1 MKSVVRLVVGITLLV
16 GAVSVVLLCLKIF
29 EHSGVRVMAEGD
41 YDAQTRIQT
50 LLEYIHEREA
60 ELDERA
66 EQKRVK
72 LHQCVQLRHLENE
85 ARQVN
90 MWIRNSESMITAGL
104 VCPGSLHEA
113 EQLRKEHDQFQPA
126 IEARPLL
133 YLVCRSV
140 RHILGG
146 PGNQSHFCIH

>member
-1 MKSVVRLVVGITLLV
+1 MNIAVVRLVCSMSRLLV
-16 GAVSVVLLCLKIF
+16 PLTMLTIMLSLKIF

-50 LLEYIHEREA
+50 LLEYIHEREV
-60 ELDERA
+60 ELEERS
-66 EQKRVK
+66 EQKRIK

-126 IEARPLL
+126 IEVRFLW
-133 YLVCRSV
+133 RSV
-140 RHILGG
+140 ANLKH
-146 PGNQSHFCIH
+146 

>member
-1 MKSVVRLVVGITLLV
+1 M
-16 GAVSVVLLCLKIF
+16 
-29 EHSGVRVMAEGD
+29 RVMAEGD
-41 YDAQTRIQT
+41 CDAQTRIQT
-50 LLEYIHEREA
+50 LLEYIHEREV
-60 ELDERA
+60 ELEERS
-66 EQKRVK
+66 EQKRIK

-126 IEARPLL
+126 IEARFLRYFFVEWLL
-133 YLVCRSV
+133 LTPKRISVTCCCPVQLLWEVCAIEMCSFMCNGV
-140 RHILGG
+140 KVFVFLFV
-146 PGNQSHFCIH
+146 Q